1 MTNNHVKTTLMGNH
15 KINKVKVEIYFAPKV
30 IEAYASRDDI
40 TLINNLKPGE
50 EYDLYPLEMHF
61 KNIFEIVKSRV
72 LELKTYEMFFDNIEY
87 EGHHLVWRS
96 NFDEKSK
103 LMKIG
108 VTYSQL
114 NNPEYTE
121 ELNKALQEWWDAEA
135 RGEDMDELIRQQFEA
150 GKDHPSKPKLVGFI
164 PAPKNTTH

>member
-1 MTNNHVKTTLMGNH
+1 MTSNHVNTSLMGNH
-15 KINKVKVEIYFAPKV
+15 KINKVKEEIYFAPKV
-30 IEAYASRDDI
+30 IEAFASSDEI
-40 TLINNLKPGE
+40 IIINNLKAGE

-87 EGHHLVWRS
+87 EGHQLIWKS

-108 VTYSQL
+108 VTYSRM
-114 NNPEYTE
+114 NDPEYEE
-121 ELNKALQEWWDAEA
+121 ELARALQEWWDAEA
-135 RGEDMDELIRQQFEA
+135 RGEDMDELIRKQFEA
-150 GKDHPSKPKLVGFI
+150 GKDHPNKPTLAGFI
-164 PAPKNTTH
+164 PAPKKTIH

>member
-1 MTNNHVKTTLMGNH
+1 MTNNHVKTSLMGKH
-15 KINKVKVEIYFAPKV
+15 KINKVDVEIYFAPEV
-30 IEAYASRDDI
+30 IEAFVSNDEI
-40 TLINNLKPGE
+40 SVINNLKAGE
-50 EYDLYPLEMHF
+50 EYDLYPLETHF

-121 ELNKALQEWWDAEA
+121 ELNKALQEFWDAEA
-135 RGEDMDELIRQQFEA
+135 RGEDMDEFIRQQFEA
-150 GKDHPSKPKLVGFI
+150 GKDHPNKPKLVGFI
-164 PAPKNTTH
+164 PAPKNTMH

>member
-1 MTNNHVKTTLMGNH
+1 MGKH
-15 KINKVKVEIYFAPKV
+15 QIKKVNVEIYFAPKV

-61 KNIFEIVKSRV
+61 KNIFEIVKSRI

-87 EGHHLVWRS
+87 EGHQLIWKS

-108 VTYSQL
+108 VTYSRM
-114 NNPEYTE
+114 NDPEYEE
-121 ELNKALQEWWDAEA
+121 ELARVLQEWWDAEA
-135 RGEDMDELIRQQFEA
+135 RGEDMDELIRKQFEA
-150 GKDHPSKPKLVGFI
+150 GKDHPNKPTLAGFI
-164 PAPKNTTH
+164 PAPKKTIH

>member
-1 MTNNHVKTTLMGNH
+1 MTSNHVNTSLMGNH
-15 KINKVKVEIYFAPKV
+15 KINKVRVEIYFAPKV
-30 IEAYASRDDI
+30 IEAFASSDEI
-40 TLINNLKPGE
+40 IIINNLKAGE

-87 EGHHLVWRS
+87 EGHQLIWKS

-108 VTYSQL
+108 VTYSRM
-114 NNPEYTE
+114 NDPEYEE
-121 ELNKALQEWWDAEA
+121 ELARALQEWWDAEA
-135 RGEDMDELIRQQFEA
+135 RGEDMDELIRKQFEA
-150 GKDHPSKPKLVGFI
+150 GKDHPNKPTLAGFI
-164 PAPKNTTH
+164 PAPKKSIH

>member
-1 MTNNHVKTTLMGNH
+1 MGNH

-30 IEAYASRDDI
+30 IEAFASSDEII
-40 TLINNLKPGE
+40 TINNLKAGE

-87 EGHHLVWRS
+87 EGHQLIWKS
-96 NFDEKSK
+96 NYDEKSK

-108 VTYSQL
+108 VTYSRM
-114 NNPEYTE
+114 NDPEYEE
-121 ELNKALQEWWDAEA
+121 ELARALQEWWDAEA
-135 RGEDMDELIRQQFEA
+135 RGEDMDELIRKQFED
-150 GKDHPSKPKLVGFI
+150 GKDHPNKPTLVGFV
-164 PAPKNTTH
+164 PAPKGTTH

>member
-1 MTNNHVKTTLMGNH
+1 MTSNHVKTTLMGKH
-15 KINKVKVEIYFAPKV
+15 KINKVSVEIYFTPVV
-30 IEAYASRDDI
+30 IEAYASADDI
-40 TLINNLKPGE
+40 SVINNLKPGE

-61 KNIFEIVKSRV
+61 KNIFQTVKSRV

-108 VTYSQL
+108 VTYSHT
-114 NNPEYTE
+114 NSPKYKE
-121 ELNKALQEWWDAEA
+121 ELNRDLEEWRDAEA
-135 RGEDMDELIRQQFEA
+135 RGEDMDELIKQQFEA
-150 GKDHPSKPKLVGFI
+150 SKERPNKPILVGFV
-164 PAPKNTTH
+164 PSPKDTTH

>member
-1 MTNNHVKTTLMGNH
+1 MTSNHVNTSLMGNH

-30 IEAYASRDDI
+30 IEAFASSHEII
-40 TLINNLKPGE
+40 TINNLKAGE

-72 LELKTYEMFFDNIEY
+72 LELKTYEIFFDNIEY
-87 EGHHLVWRS
+87 EGHQLIWKS

-108 VTYSQL
+108 VTYSRM
-114 NNPEYTE
+114 NDPEYEE
-121 ELNKALQEWWDAEA
+121 ELAKALQEWWDAES
-135 RGEDMDELIRQQFEA
+135 RGEDMDELIRKQFDA
-150 GKDHPSKPKLVGFI
+150 GKDHPNKPTLAGFI
-164 PAPKNTTH
+164 PAPKGTLH

>member
-1 MTNNHVKTTLMGNH
+1 MTSNHVNTSLMGNH

-30 IEAYASRDDI
+30 IEAFASSDEI
-40 TLINNLKPGE
+40 IIINNLKAGE

-87 EGHHLVWRS
+87 EGHQLIWKS

-108 VTYSQL
+108 VTYSRM
-114 NNPEYTE
+114 NDPEYE
-121 ELNKALQEWWDAEA
+121 EEVARALQEWWDAEA
-135 RGEDMDELIRQQFEA
+135 RGEDMDELIRKQFEA
-150 GKDHPSKPKLVGFI
+150 CNDHPNKPTLAGFI
-164 PAPKNTTH
+164 PAPKKTIH

>member
-1 MTNNHVKTTLMGNH
+1 MTSNHVNTSLMGNH

-30 IEAYASRDDI
+30 IEAFASSDEI
-40 TLINNLKPGE
+40 IIINNLKAGE

-87 EGHHLVWRS
+87 EGHKLVWRS

-108 VTYSQL
+108 VTYSKM
-114 NNPEYTE
+114 NNPEYEE
-121 ELNKALQEWWDAEA
+121 ELAKALQEWWDAEA
-135 RGEDMDELIRQQFEA
+135 RGEDMDELIRKQFEA
-150 GKDHPSKPKLVGFI
+150 GKDHPNKPTLVGFI
-164 PAPKNTTH
+164 PKPETTTH

>member
-1 MTNNHVKTTLMGNH
+1 MTNNHVKTSLMGKH
-15 KINKVKVEIYFAPKV
+15 KINKVNVEIYFAPEV
-30 IEAYASRDDI
+30 IEAFVSNDEI
-40 TLINNLKPGE
+40 SVINNLKAGE
-50 EYDLYPLEMHF
+50 EYDLYPLETHF

-121 ELNKALQEWWDAEA
+121 ELNKALQEFWDAEA
-135 RGEDMDELIRQQFEA
+135 RGEDMDEFIRQQFEF
-150 GKDHPSKPKLVGFI
+150 GKDHPNKPKLVGFI
-164 PAPKNTTH
+164 PAPKGMLH

>member
-1 MTNNHVKTTLMGNH
+1 MIKKIIKFVRNHT
-15 KINKVKVEIYFAPKV
+15 I
-30 IEAYASRDDI
+30 
-40 TLINNLKPGE
+40 
-50 EYDLYPLEMHF
+50 DLSLAFGSVVLTALFHWIG
-61 KNIFEIVKSRV
+61 IFDF

-121 ELNKALQEWWDAEA
+121 ELNKALQEFWDAEA
-135 RGEDMDELIRQQFEA
+135 RGEDMDEFIKKQFDA
-150 GKDHPSKPKLVGFI
+150 GKDHPNKPKLVGFI
-164 PAPKNTTH
+164 PAPKDTTH